1 MVDAVKVDGRD
12 KREVR
17 EDNETKIGVSGEV
30 CIVEPVAE
38 VVVTGSGRG
47 GGESGGNGGVGR
59 RGEEERSSRAV
70 GVGEGGERF
79 VGVRRY

>member
-17 EDNETKIGVSGEV
+17 EDNETKIGVAGEV

-38 VVVTGSGRG
+38 GVVTRSGRG
-47 GGESGGNGGVGR
+47 GGESGGNG
-59 RGEEERSSRAV
+59 
-70 GVGEGGERF
+70 
-79 VGVRRY
+79 